1 MHRKAEKA
9 KAIGLDLSKT
19 CKNALKEATR
29 CLECSDFQKRDR
41 ALYEPIINL
50 LAERPLPI
58 KEIENELKKSGR
70 EEFKFAFILDSLEE
84 ERRGGLTIDV
94 MQTPFKTKKY
104 LYTIIDCPGH
114 REFIKNMLT
123 GASQADAAILV
134 VSAKEGIQDQ
144 TKQHLFLI
152 KTLGISQLILAVNK
166 MDKVNYD
173 AGRFEEVSK
182 KLKEILSSLGY
193 GKVPII
199 PVSAFVGDN
208 VFKRSEK
215 MQWYNG
221 MTLVGT
227 LDKTISPTT
236 LPLNKPLRGCV
247 QDIYEVEKR
256 KIVVCKVETGVLESG
271 NVVLFCPSGKKGL
284 VRNVEVFGK
293 EARKAEPGDSVGLVV
308 DGIDEIERGEVV
320 SYPEDPA
327 KVVKSFVAEV
337 VLFSNIVIRKNDA
350 LTIRCGTAERKCKV
364 QRILEKID
372 PINLTLQEKFPSVL
386 ENGEVGKAIFS
397 ALEPICLEKYSEIP
411 QLGRFVVEGK
421 RGTAAA
427 GIVLEV
433 VEYVD
438 I

>member
-1 MHRKAEKA
+1 MGLQKINLVVVGHKDHGKSTLIGRLLFDS
-9 KAIGLDLSKT
+9 KAI
-19 CKNALKEATR
+19 
-29 CLECSDFQKRDR
+29 LEQK
-41 ALYEPIINL
+41 LQ
-50 LAERPLPI
+50 
-58 KEIENELKKSGR
+58 EIEDELKKSGK

-208 VFKRSEK
+208 AFKRSEK
-215 MQWYNG
+215 MQWYDG
-221 MTLVGT
+221 LTLVET
-227 LDKTISPTT
+227 LDKTISPST

-284 VRNVEVFGK
+284 VRNVEVFGR

-308 DGIDEIERGEVV
+308 DGIDEI
-320 SYPEDPA
+320 
-327 KVVKSFVAEV
+327 
-337 VLFSNIVIRKNDA
+337 
-350 LTIRCGTAERKCKV
+350 
-364 QRILEKID
+364 
-372 PINLTLQEKFPSVL
+372 
-386 ENGEVGKAIFS
+386 
-397 ALEPICLEKYSEIP
+397 KYSEIP

-433 VEYVD
+433 VNACMRLVE
-438 I
+438 